1 MRCTALRALMQLP
14 ATLIMLSLFAGQAP
28 CQQPKSAP
36 KTPPAKAAQAQAA
49 PSPTPAFH
57 QIAKYNIGG
66 EGGWDY
72 LAADSISRRLYI
84 ARSNRVIVF
93 DLDKGTVAGEIP
105 NTNGV
110 HGVAVANDLGRGF
123 ASCGQD
129 GKVLIFDLKT
139 LKPIGEVK
147 VGTGPDA
154 IIYDLSISRV
164 FAFNG
169 GSSDATAIDAAK
181 GTVAGSISLG
191 GRPEFAA
198 SDGRGTVYVNI
209 EDKNEVVA
217 FDAKK
222 LAVKARWPVAPGAE
236 PSGLAMDREHRRL
249 FIGCGNKKMIVMDP
263 DTGRVIAALPI
274 GDGVDAN
281 GYDPATELAF
291 SSNGD
296 GTLTVVHEDSPDKF
310 TVVDNVKTEQGART
324 MAIDYKKHTVILVTA
339 DFTPPP
345 AATAERP
352 HPRPGVAPD
361 SFRVLVYGK

>member
-1 MRCTALRALMQLP
+1 L
-14 ATLIMLSLFAGQAP
+14 
-28 CQQPKSAP
+28 
-36 KTPPAKAAQAQAA
+36 
-49 PSPTPAFH
+49 
-57 QIAKYNIGG
+57 IAKYNVGG
-66 EGGWDY
+66 DGSWDY
-72 LAADSISRRLYI
+72 LAADSIARRLYI

-110 HGVAVANDLGRGF
+110 HGVAVANDLNRGF

-139 LKPIGEVK
+139 LKPIAEVK
-147 VGTGPDA
+147 AGTGPDA
-154 IIYDLSISRV
+154 IIYDLSTSRV

-169 GSSDATAIDAAK
+169 GSLDATAIDAAK
-181 GTVAGSISLG
+181 GVAAGNVPLG

-209 EDKNEVVA
+209 ENKNEVVT
-217 FDAKK
+217 FDSKK
-222 LAVKARWPVAPGAE
+222 LTVKARWPVAPGEE

-249 FIGCGNKKMIVMDP
+249 FIGCGNKKMIVMDA
-263 DTGRVIAALPI
+263 DNGRVIAALPI
-274 GDGVDAN
+274 GDEVDAN

-310 TVVDNVKTEQGART
+310 TVAETVKTERGART
-324 MAIDYKKHTVILVTA
+324 MTIDFKKHTIILVTA
-339 DFTPPP
+339 DFTP
-345 AATAERP
+345 AAQETAERP
-352 HPRPGVAPD
+352 HPRPGIVPNT
-361 SFRVLVYGK
+361 FRILVFGK